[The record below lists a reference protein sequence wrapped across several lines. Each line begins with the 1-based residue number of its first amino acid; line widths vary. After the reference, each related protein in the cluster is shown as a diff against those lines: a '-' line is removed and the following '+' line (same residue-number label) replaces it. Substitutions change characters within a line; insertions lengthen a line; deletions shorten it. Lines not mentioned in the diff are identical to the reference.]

1 MSYSL
6 CEKIKNL
13 KAYNTSCEVYKNKLD
28 ANESFFSIDG
38 ELYKKVIDKLSEIDF
53 NRYPDPNCSKLCD
66 CFAKFYNIDKDFVT
80 AGNGSDELIS
90 VIINSFLACN
100 DKVLTVSPDFSMY
113 SFYAHL
119 AERELIELDKKE
131 DLVLNVDTIIDIA
144 KKTDPKMI
152 IFSNPCNPTSL
163 GVCKDEVIRLI
174 KSVDA
179 LVVLDEAYMDFWNES
194 LINQINEFENLIILR
209 TASKAWGMASIR
221 LGFAV
226 ANLKLTNALKA
237 CKSPYNVNTVTQKIG
252 EVIYSNKELLIKMKD
267 QILIQRDY
275 LYNQLE
281 RLSNIYDD
289 ITVYPS
295 CTNFVFIKLKSD
307 KESDFIY
314 KYLKE
319 KSIIVR
325 VMDKYLRITASNN
338 DDMNEFLLFFEEA
351 LKRSRCL
358 C

>member
-6 CEKIKNL
+6 CEKIRNL
-13 KAYNTSCEVYKNKLD
+13 KAYNPNCEVYRNKLD
-28 ANESFFSIDG
+28 ANESFFSVDN
-38 ELYKKVIDKLSEIDF
+38 ELYKKILDKLSEIDF
-53 NRYPDPNCSKLCD
+53 NRYPDPNCSILCD
-66 CFAKFYNIDKDFVT
+66 YFAKFYNIDKDLVT

-90 VIINSFLACN
+90 IIINSFLSYN
-100 DKVLTVSPDFSMY
+100 DKVLTILPDFSMY
-113 SFYAHL
+113 SFYSHL
-119 AERELIELDKKE
+119 AERNLIKLDKRE
-131 DLVLNVDTIIDIA
+131 DLILDVDAVIDIA
-144 KKTDPKMI
+144 QKIDPQMI

-174 KSVDA
+174 KSVNA
-179 LVVLDEAYMDFWNES
+179 LVVLDEAYMDFWSES
-194 LINQINEFENLIILR
+194 LINQVDKFENLIILR

-237 CKSPYNVNTVTQKIG
+237 CKSPYNVNTITQKIG
-252 EVIYSNKELLIKMKD
+252 ELIYSNKKLLIQMKNE
-267 QILIQRDY
+267 ILIQRDY
-275 LYNQLE
+275 LYDNLKK
-281 RLSNIYDD
+281 LSNIYDNV
-289 ITVYPS
+289 TVYPS
-295 CTNFVFIKLKSD
+295 CTNFLFIKLKSD
-307 KESDFIY
+307 IESDFIY

-325 VMDKYLRITASNN
+325 VIDDYLRITASNN
-338 DDMNEFLLFFEEA
+338 DDMDEFLLFFEEA